1 MNGLDQLYAIAQA
14 LNMPYDDV
22 AQHCQE
28 MCALSPLPAEQVCT
42 YIYTQALGK
51 RSLTEIRA
59 DFEQPVEALKRLG
72 DTQRYLDTVVAYFEH
87 GIYTKEEAQEALASW
102 FTEKAQ

>member
-1 MNGLDQLYAIAQA
+1 MNGLDHLYAIAHA

-28 MCALSPLPAEQVCT
+28 ICAMSPLPAEQSLD
-42 YIYTQALGK
+42 YIYAQALRK

-59 DFEQPVEALKRLG
+59 DFEQPVEALKRQG
-72 DTQRYLDTVVAYFEH
+72 DTQRYLDTVVAFFEH
-87 GIYTKEEAQEALASW
+87 GIYTKEEAQQALTSW
-102 FTEKAQ
+102 FAEKAE